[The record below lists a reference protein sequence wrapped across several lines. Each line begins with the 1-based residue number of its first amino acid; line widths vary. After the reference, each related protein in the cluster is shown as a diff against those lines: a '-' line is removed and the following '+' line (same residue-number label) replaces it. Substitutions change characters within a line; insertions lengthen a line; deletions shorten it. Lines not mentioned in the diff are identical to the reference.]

1 MMRLAPSAPLRQM
14 DYRIGDHIVVEGRVL
29 VVRGFDPIGVRAGR
43 VYLEDEAT
51 GELVVDLI
59 ARLPRPER
67 EDEPSDTT
75 E

>member
-1 MMRLAPSAPLRQM
+1 M

-29 VVRGFDPIGVRAGR
+29 VVRGFDPMGVRAGR

-59 ARLPRPER
+59 ARLPKAEPE
-67 EDEPSDTT
+67 DKAADTT